1 MTMTTKK
8 AQLLICDDAPA
19 MRESLQLILE
29 QDYALAFTTN
39 GEEAVAYAKKNP
51 VDLVILDIKMPRF
64 NGIETLKMLR
74 RMKPGIQVLVMTGY
88 ESSDVAAQA
97 VKLGAADYLVKPFER
112 RKVIEQVEG
121 ILKKSGKLKESV

>member
-1 MTMTTKK
+1 MTTKK

-19 MRESLQLILE
+19 MRESLELILE

-39 GEEAVAYAKKNP
+39 GEEAVAHAKKNP
-51 VDLVILDIKMPRF
+51 VDLVILDIKMPRL
-64 NGIETLKMLR
+64 NGIETLKTLR

-112 RKVIEQVEG
+112 KKVIEQVEG
-121 ILKKSGKLKESV
+121 ILRKCGKLKESV

>member
-1 MTMTTKK
+1 MTTKK

-29 QDYALAFTTN
+29 RDYALAFTTN
-39 GEEAVAYAKKNP
+39 GEEAVAYAQKNP
-51 VDLVILDIKMPRF
+51 VDLVILDIKMPRL
-64 NGIETLKMLR
+64 NGIETLKTLR

-112 RKVIEQVEG
+112 KKAIEQVEG
-121 ILKKSGKLKESV
+121 ILKKSGKIKESA

>member
-1 MTMTTKK
+1 
-8 AQLLICDDAPA
+8 

-29 QDYALAFTTN
+29 RDYALAFTTN
-39 GEEAVAYAKKNP
+39 GEEAVAYAQKNP
-51 VDLVILDIKMPRF
+51 VDLVILDIKMPRL
-64 NGIETLKMLR
+64 NGIETLKTLR

-112 RKVIEQVEG
+112 KKAIEQVEG
-121 ILKKSGKLKESV
+121 ILKKSGKIS

>member
-1 MTMTTKK
+1 MTTKK

-19 MRESLQLILE
+19 MRESLELILE

-39 GEEAVAYAKKNP
+39 GEEAVAHAKKNP
-51 VDLVILDIKMPRF
+51 VDLVILDIKMPRL
-64 NGIETLKMLR
+64 NGIETLKTLR

-88 ESSDVAAQA
+88 ESSDVAAKA

-112 RKVIEQVEG
+112 KKVIEQVEG
-121 ILKKSGKLKESV
+121 ILRKCGKLKESV